1 MVCVE
6 IILLYSS
13 SFKPPSPPL
22 TQSTHPPPLH
32 RIQRVMD
39 SFPETY
45 WRIKLAVLL
54 VAERMKGPQS
64 FWWPYLRNLP
74 EKYAHMPIFY
84 NNSEFG
90 SIQIPS
96 LMRTVQSRCRMLVNI
111 SDGYL
116 RQLSHAGPAEN
127 PFLDD
132 VHANDMGWGLCAAS
146 SRALRQIPGLG
157 STPLMVPL
165 IDLCQHA
172 TEPTCYI
179 KDYRVRLS
187 SLFFSPTPL
196 PTYDV

>member
-1 MVCVE
+1 MKRQLYRSLALPTP
-6 IILLYSS
+6 IIHKKQLQDVLRSLGAGKDKLGGLESLLAAAVIDE
-13 SFKPPSPPL
+13 
-22 TQSTHPPPLH
+22 

-39 SFPETY
+39 SFPEAY

-74 EKYAHMPIFY
+74 EKYAYMPIFY

-116 RQLSHAGPAEN
+116 RQLAASGEEAN

-132 VHANDMGWGLCAAS
+132 VHANDMVGVCVLYFMC
-146 SRALRQIPGLG
+146 
-157 STPLMVPL
+157 VYV
-165 IDLCQHA
+165 
-172 TEPTCYI
+172 YI
-179 KDYRVRLS
+179 
-187 SLFFSPTPL
+187 
-196 PTYDV
+196 